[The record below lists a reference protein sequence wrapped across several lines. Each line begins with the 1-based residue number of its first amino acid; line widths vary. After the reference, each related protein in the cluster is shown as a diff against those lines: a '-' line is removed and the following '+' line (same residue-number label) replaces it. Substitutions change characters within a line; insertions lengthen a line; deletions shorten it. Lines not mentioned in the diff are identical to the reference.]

1 MTKLNKAVY
10 REVELEDEP
19 LGGAMGLV
27 SYAVGLDPDGPSLT
41 LRKKRHH
48 AEIKVPLV
56 DILVAH
62 LKEEGCPNADL
73 DLNEDEEA
81 ELLERKGNLLS
92 GEREIVPADL
102 EMWAKTADK
111 KFAVAWEEYKRVRSK
126 YNVAQIVWCLNG
138 SIEVREI
145 PVAD

>member
-1 MTKLNKAVY
+1 MILQ
-10 REVELEDEP
+10 LH
-19 LGGAMGLV
+19 LF
-27 SYAVGLDPDGPSLT
+27 SILD
-41 LRKKRHH
+41 LR
-48 AEIKVPLV
+48 
-56 DILVAH
+56 
-62 LKEEGCPNADL
+62 CPNAEL

-81 ELLERKGNLLS
+81 ELLERKRGLQL

-111 KFAVAWEEYKRVRSK
+111 KFAVAWEEYKKIRSK